1 MSCGESLLK
10 NILHWRRGASIS
22 TWVFKNITLIF
33 KILCKNSTFVFLHF
47 MKIRSKFLLLLLFIS
62 HGFSGFSM
70 AAQQKATIILHDE
83 LVPVA
88 PKEFYIANVT
98 DERSDRS
105 AVAWLVSPAKTA
117 NQPEKYAV
125 DLQGGCLVAIKGF
138 IGHNLQRNN
147 ELRPITIGL
156 KKFMVTEIALANGL
170 VEGHAIAVMEFS
182 LQHDDDEM
190 LHLVDYNDNITY
202 TRSPGPPQDIEPT
215 LRHMLEN
222 GLVYLNIW
230 MNRQAGTNI
239 LLAKFLKIT
248 FTDYMEKP
256 EGDSIYYSAKRLLTW
271 DDFKSKIPNSRYD
284 AEVFPSIGYD
294 ERTDVT
300 NGVINVGLAIKVS
313 LPKSAAWV
321 RNGSM
326 NDYTL
331 NHEQRH
337 FDIAK
342 IAAEHFE
349 QKLKVEN
356 LTTTNFEGIINVD
369 YLDAYREMD
378 ALQKQYDDETRHGAD
393 QAEQER
399 WNKKIDN
406 ELSLVIS
413 H

>member
-1 MSCGESLLK
+1 
-10 NILHWRRGASIS
+10 
-22 TWVFKNITLIF
+22 
-33 KILCKNSTFVFLHF
+33 
-47 MKIRSKFLLLLLFIS
+47 
-62 HGFSGFSM
+62 
-70 AAQQKATIILHDE
+70 
-83 LVPVA
+83 
-88 PKEFYIANVT
+88 
-98 DERSDRS
+98 
-105 AVAWLVSPAKTA
+105 
-117 NQPEKYAV
+117 
-125 DLQGGCLVAIKGF
+125 
-138 IGHNLQRNN
+138 
-147 ELRPITIGL
+147 
-156 KKFMVTEIALANGL
+156 
-170 VEGHAIAVMEFS
+170 
-182 LQHDDDEM
+182 
-190 LHLVDYNDNITY
+190 
-202 TRSPGPPQDIEPT
+202 
-215 LRHMLEN
+215 
-222 GLVYLNIW
+222 
-230 MNRQAGTNI
+230 
-239 LLAKFLKIT
+239 
-248 FTDYMEKP
+248 MEKP